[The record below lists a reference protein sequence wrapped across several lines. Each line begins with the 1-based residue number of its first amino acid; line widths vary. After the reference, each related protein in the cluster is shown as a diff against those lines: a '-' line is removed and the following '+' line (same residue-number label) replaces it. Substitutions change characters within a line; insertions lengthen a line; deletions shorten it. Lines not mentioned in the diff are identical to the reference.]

1 MNTYQIITKC
11 GVFVRVNAVN
21 TYQAATEARDEGW
34 VVIAVIRLN

>member
-1 MNTYQIITKC
+1 MNTYQIVTKC